1 MCHLCRSSHPVA
13 PSSQHSRRC
22 PNWIPSQQSYRANRA
37 QANNRQQSYRA
48 NRAQAN
54 NRQQRDREQTS
65 PSQQSNALRR
75 ERENLAAARE
85 ATVISQR
92 QQLEEEIAR
101 QRLLDE
107 KKFSENLL
115 KRNKP

>member
-22 PNWIPSQQSYRANRA
+22 PNWIPS
-37 QANNRQQSYRA
+37 QQSYRA